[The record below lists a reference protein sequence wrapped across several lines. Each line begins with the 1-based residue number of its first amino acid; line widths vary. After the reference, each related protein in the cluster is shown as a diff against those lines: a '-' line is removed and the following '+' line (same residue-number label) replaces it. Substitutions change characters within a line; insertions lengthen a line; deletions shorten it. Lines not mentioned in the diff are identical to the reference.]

1 MYICN
6 LKIDL
11 KKILIICLVIALVIT
26 LIIELSN
33 MVKNNNTVSFDYTL
47 NEQNFTE
54 VLKTVHNDIDG
65 NIGKTVKL
73 SGYIFTLPDFKET
86 NFVCGRDMLL
96 DGDEKVVGFLCEYE
110 KAKDF
115 TEGEWIEI
123 TGTFEKGYYMTDMP
137 VIKVNTITKI
147 TAPPNTFVEAPASLT
162 N

>member
-11 KKILIICLVIALVIT
+11 KKILIICLVIALAIT

-33 MVKNNNTVSFDYTL
+33 MVKNNNTVSYDYTL

-96 DGDEKVVGFLCEYE
+96 DGDEK
-110 KAKDF
+110 
-115 TEGEWIEI
+115 
-123 TGTFEKGYYMTDMP
+123 
-137 VIKVNTITKI
+137 
-147 TAPPNTFVEAPASLT
+147 
-162 N
+162 